1 MKHDVLLKKLRIKP
15 DMNYAVLNKPPEFS
29 GFPGADDKIRKG
41 ADLNALLLFI
51 GSKGLLE
58 KQLPKILPAV
68 SPGTVFWISY
78 PKQDSGIACDLNRD
92 SLWKLMQKYDYSA
105 VSQVS
110 LHLKW
115 SALWFKPR
123 DKVISRK
130 FVTPLVDM
138 AGRTVKVPKDLK
150 SAFMKNKKAEEFF
163 NSLSFTHK
171 KEYVIWIE
179 SAKKEETRKSRILKT
194 TDMLNRGMKER

>member
-1 MKHDVLLKKLRIKP
+1 
-15 DMNYAVLNKPPEFS
+15 MNYAVLNKPPEFS
-29 GFPGADDKIRKG
+29 GFPDADDKIRKG
-41 ADLNALLLFI
+41 AGLNAVLLFT
-51 GSKGLLE
+51 GSKGLLK

-68 SPGTVFWISY
+68 SPGTIFWISY
-78 PKQDSGIACDLNRD
+78 PKQDSGIASDLNRD
-92 SLWKLMQKYDYSA
+92 ILRKFMQKYNYSA

-110 LHLKW
+110 LDLKW

-123 DKVISRK
+123 EKVISRK
-130 FVTPLVDM
+130 FVTSLVDM

-150 SAFMKNKKAEEFF
+150 TAFRKNKKAEEFF

-179 SAKKEETRKSRILKT
+179 SSKKEETRKSRILKT
-194 TDMLNRGMKER
+194 TEMLIGGMKER